1 MNLDSVFFCCK
12 YTIKAG
18 YVGWHILLFFYKNR
32 NFAAFFELFVERFS
46 TFAQMSRL
54 F

>member
-1 MNLDSVFFCCK
+1 MNLDSVF
-12 YTIKAG
+12 
-18 YVGWHILLFFYKNR
+18 LLGNTDSGRICRTAYPAFFYKNR